1 MASPDVK
8 KSNRRSV
15 GAYLKRRLTRD
26 GGNTTSSNSST
37 NASSPDAP
45 GTPRLK
51 ISPPPQEVRPAPT
64 SLQSTLSTNGNFTS
78 DAPYKS
84 PELTLLASNENRSD
98 DDPDQAISNGANDSG
113 DDLEKTLSATSR
125 GGGLRWAEGTQPAGP
140 SRQLSSANVR
150 RSSIYSRH
158 SEGGFMAGANTGVGS
173 KARRLSVDIP
183 DELQVDECQLNDHFS
198 VLART
203 GKKTIGEGGAAMVQ
217 LMKSKTAGDGKYK
230 DKLFAVKEFRP
241 WEKDEESEEDYVR
254 KIKSEYAISKSL
266 DHPNIVETFR
276 LCTSDKRW
284 FHVMEYCEPGDLH
297 DLIGKQYFK
306 PVDRNCMFKQLLRG
320 VDYLH
325 SHGIAHRDL
334 KSENLLLS
342 KDGCVKIADFGT
354 GEVFTGV
361 HPGLRRCRK
370 QSACDDKCDIKLC
383 APGLCGSRPYM
394 APEIIEHKIDYDPR
408 AVDVWSCAI
417 LYISMCLHSL
427 PWEAATPD
435 INNFNIYCH
444 SWERWLESHP
454 GDGGDS
460 EGRILSPV
468 DMPDF
473 AFSPQFRKLDDMPT
487 RKLILSM
494 LHLDPAKRLTIREA
508 LDSKVVKE
516 YACCQQE
523 GYSDDIRNRE
533 RKALHNHLP
542 PKEKKGPGK
551 FLAPNFEA
559 KKS

>member
-1 MASPDVK
+1 MV
-8 KSNRRSV
+8 
-15 GAYLKRRLTRD
+15 
-26 GGNTTSSNSST
+26 
-37 NASSPDAP
+37 
-45 GTPRLK
+45 
-51 ISPPPQEVRPAPT
+51 
-64 SLQSTLSTNGNFTS
+64 
-78 DAPYKS
+78 
-84 PELTLLASNENRSD
+84 
-98 DDPDQAISNGANDSG
+98 SNGSGNDSG
-113 DDLEKTLSATSR
+113 SDLTKTVSANSR
-125 GGGLRWAEGTQPAGP
+125 SGALRWADGTQVDGP
-140 SRQLSSANVR
+140 PHYRRQLSSGNAR

-158 SEGGFMAGANTGVGS
+158 SEGGYMLGANTGVGS

-183 DELQVDECQLNDHFS
+183 DELLVDECALGDHFS
-198 VLART
+198 VFART

-230 DKLFAVKEFRP
+230 EKLFAVKEFRP
-241 WEKDEESEEDYVR
+241 WEKEEEDERDYVR

-276 LCTSDKRW
+276 LCTADKRW
-284 FHVMEYCEPGDLH
+284 FHVMEYCEPGDLN
-297 DLIGKQYFK
+297 DLISKQYFK
-306 PVDRNCMFKQLLRG
+306 TVDRNCMFKQLLRG

-342 KDGCVKIADFGT
+342 KDGCLKIADFGT
-354 GEVFTGV
+354 AEVFTGI

-370 QSACDDKCDIKLC
+370 QSQCDETCEVRLC

-394 APEIIEHKIDYDPR
+394 APEIIEHKQVYDPR

-417 LYISMCLHSL
+417 LYISMCLNAT

-444 SWERWLESHP
+444 SWERWLAKHEP
-454 GDGGDS
+454 DF
-460 EGRILSPV
+460 EGRIQTPA

-473 AFSPQFRKLDDMPT
+473 AMSAQFRKLDDMPT
-487 RKLILSM
+487 RTLILGM
-494 LHLDPAKRLTIREA
+494 LHPDPAKRLTIKEA
-508 LDSKVVKE
+508 LDSKLVKE

-542 PKEKKGPGK
+542 PKEKKGPAK
-551 FLAPNFEA
+551 YLAPNFEA
-559 KKS
+559 KKG